1 MIYLVASKRSVT
13 LLATCDMD
21 GQCTCYRAH
30 IEDRCWQRVANTHQ
44 IADINQRIDTGNIA
58 FFGQAAQ
65 QGLGCAAILCWLN
78 AKFTE
83 RASPRGQR
91 GYLAERRIADALKYG
106 ALFSLESLL
115 QGLWRRPI
123 LHLFPVNHSAYYA
136 GETLHNLRRVL
147 EDHHVLLL
155 QRHIQGFRHRQHI
168 FIAAPREVNT
178 ISVPGTI
185 FPCRPKS
192 S

>member
-1 MIYLVASKRSVT
+1 MAVFVSSCAALCSLCRQHQRRAITSPVPSEDHFARIGMIYLVASKRSVT

-123 LHLFPVNHSAYYA
+123 LHLFP
-136 GETLHNLRRVL
+136 
-147 EDHHVLLL
+147 
-155 QRHIQGFRHRQHI
+155 
-168 FIAAPREVNT
+168 
-178 ISVPGTI
+178 
-185 FPCRPKS
+185 
-192 S
+192 